1 MSNTLRPVQRYRL
14 ELSDPV
20 SCHMRLATRRNPAD
34 SPLRRAWCFALL
46 LLLLVATGLSGV
58 AAAPMAPAGASQA
71 APDAPVDGRLL
82 AARLYA
88 SGPPP
93 RWLDSDQAQARLA
106 LRLLHDV
113 AAHGLDPRHYGADA
127 LSSKLDDLQG
137 DAAGFERDLSTAMLQ
152 FLADLHV
159 GRVRSPY
166 RQAATASRLDLV
178 EHLRSAVN
186 GGSLEQ
192 AVDAAAPPLPLY
204 RRVKETL
211 GNYRELARTAPQ
223 WPVLPPA
230 GASGIA
236 PGSRYAG
243 AALLR
248 QRLRLLGDLAPGVML
263 EDDLVYDRALADAV
277 RRFQSRHGLSED
289 GVLGPATGAALSVA
303 PGQRAEQ
310 LALTMERLRWLP
322 SLSGR
327 TIAVN
332 VPTYRLWAFDL
343 ENRAAPQGL
352 DMRVIVG
359 KAART
364 QTPLFIGMM
373 RHLEF
378 NPYWNV
384 PRSIEV
390 GEIVPQL
397 SRNPAYLRQNDME
410 LVSAGG
416 QVLSATGSAAMAL
429 IRSGAARVRQRPG
442 ARNVLGEVKFAMP
455 NPMNIYLHSTSAKE
469 LFGRARRDLSHG
481 CIRVERASELAQ
493 FVLADPVEW
502 SQERVAAAMQPGPTR
517 RVALDRQVMVILFYA
532 TAVTDHQ
539 GRALFADDIYGH
551 DRSLRQVL
559 ALAQ

>member
-1 MSNTLRPVQRYRL
+1 MSKTLRPINRYRL
-14 ELSDPV
+14 KLSDPV
-20 SCHMRLATRRNPAD
+20 SRHMSLEVCRRPAH
-34 SPLRRAWCFALL
+34 SPVRIIWFFALL
-46 LLLLVATGLSGV
+46 QLLATGLSS
-58 AAAPMAPAGASQA
+58 AAASPMEPHSGSQA
-71 APDAPVDGRLL
+71 VPIAPVDARVLT
-82 AARLYA
+82 ARLYA

-93 RWLDSDQAQARLA
+93 RWLDSGETQARLA
-106 LRLLHDV
+106 LRLLHDA
-113 AAHGLDPRHYGADA
+113 AAHGLDPRHYGADV
-127 LSSKLDDLQG
+127 LSGKLGDLQG
-137 DAAGFERDLSTAMLQ
+137 DPAGFERDLSTAMLQ

-166 RQAATASRLDLV
+166 RQATPPSRLDLV

-186 GGSLEQ
+186 GGSLAQ
-192 AVDAAAPPLPLY
+192 AVDTAAPALPLY
-204 RRVKETL
+204 RRIKETL
-211 GNYRELARTAPQ
+211 ANYRELARMTPQ
-223 WPVLPPA
+223 WPALPPVGPA
-230 GASGIA
+230 GITA
-236 PGSRYAG
+236 GSPYAG

-248 QRLRLLGDLAPGVML
+248 QRLRLLGDLAPGVPL
-263 EDDLVYDRALADAV
+263 EDDPIYDGALADAV

-289 GVLGPATGAALSVA
+289 GVLGPATIAALSVT

-322 SLSGR
+322 PLSGR

-332 VPTYRLWAFDL
+332 VPAYRLWAFDL
-343 ENRAAPQGL
+343 GNRAAPQVL

-364 QTPLFIGMM
+364 QTPLFIGTM

-390 GEIVPQL
+390 GEILPKL
-397 SRNPAYLRQNDME
+397 LGNPGYLRQNDME

-416 QVLSATGSAAMAL
+416 QVLTAAGGEATAL
-429 IRSGAARVRQRPG
+429 IRSGSARVRQRPG

-481 CIRVERASELAQ
+481 CIRVERPAALAQ

-502 SQERVAAAMQPGPTR
+502 SEPRVAAAMRPGPTR
-517 RVALDRQVMVILFYA
+517 RVVLDEPVTVILFYA
-532 TAVTDHQ
+532 TAVTDRH
-539 GRALFADDIYGH
+539 GRALFAEDIY
-551 DRSLRQVL
+551 RSDPP
-559 ALAQ
+559 LAQALRAN